1 MSSDVCRLK
10 AASSRQPL
18 ESFAFTFALRRA
30 SSCTFFDD
38 DDFDALGGSARSMY
52 GRPRTRTMRLD
63 DDDDDDDDMRRRKM
77 TNQIH

>member
-1 MSSDVCRLK
+1 
-10 AASSRQPL
+10 
-18 ESFAFTFALRRA
+18 
-30 SSCTFFDD
+30 
-38 DDFDALGGSARSMY
+38 MY